1 LPSRDQ
7 GQWRVTVAPSARLES
22 ATEAEPALGD
32 DERSHADR
40 FRAFTCNVAGRLPL
54 GLDRRV
60 PPTLVG
66 YVVING
72 STFALD
78 LALLTV
84 LHTWLGLVLPAAFT
98 VAYLTAFGTSFV
110 LNRWLNF
117 RSHAPLGRQVAVYA
131 VVVLINFL
139 AFILVLATALSAIG
153 LEYHLSRIVAGLC
166 EAAYMYAAL
175 RWVVF
180 RDRR

>member
-1 LPSRDQ
+1 
-7 GQWRVTVAPSARLES
+7 VAEAKSAFG
-22 ATEAEPALGD
+22 LG
-32 DERSHADR
+32 ERSYADR
-40 FRAFTCNVAGRLPL
+40 FRLFTGNLAGRLPL
-54 GLDRRV
+54 GLDQLV
-60 PPTLVG
+60 APTLVG
-66 YVVING
+66 FVVING

-84 LHTWLGLVLPAAFT
+84 LRSGFGLVLPAAFT
-98 VAYLTAFGTSFV
+98 VAYLTAFATSFV

-117 RSHAPLGRQVAVYA
+117 RSHAPVGRQAAVYA
-131 VVVLINFL
+131 VVVAINYL
-139 AFILVLATALSAIG
+139 AFILSLATALSAAG

>member
-1 LPSRDQ
+1 
-7 GQWRVTVAPSARLES
+7 VA
-22 ATEAEPALGD
+22 EAKSVLGPG
-32 DERSHADR
+32 ERSYADR
-40 FRAFTCNVAGRLPL
+40 FGAFTGNVAGLLPL
-54 GLDRRV
+54 GLGRLV
-60 PPTLVG
+60 APTLVG

-84 LHTWLGLVLPAAFT
+84 LHSGFGLLLPAAFT
-98 VAYLTAFGTSFV
+98 VAYLTALATSFV

-117 RSHAPLGRQVAVYA
+117 RSHAPVGRQAAVYA
-131 VVVLINFL
+131 VVVAINYL
-139 AFILVLATALSAIG
+139 AFILTLATVLSEAG

-166 EAAYMYAAL
+166 EAAFMYAAL